1 MPRPTLRGVIFALA
15 GTAIITLAYLI
26 ERPELLAVGV
36 VAAAAP
42 LVALVVVASGRP
54 RVRVSR
60 HLDPVV
66 ATVGEPVSVTV
77 TVAGRARAAEWIE
90 RVPMRPGFAG
100 PGRLPDVRR
109 TRPAR
114 FTYRYWPGER
124 GLVAVGPLLIEER
137 DPFALAVR
145 VTDTTAE
152 ATQLVVPPVLPLDAG
167 PVPEPS
173 TEAGPRSSR
182 SRERADDDVVTR
194 EYRDGDA
201 LRRVH
206 WRVTARH
213 GELMVRQD
221 EPQAGPHSRL
231 IVDTDRDGYGDIERR
246 GLRPGPPSGPSFEWA
261 VRMAASSAAH
271 LVERGYAVDLTTST
285 PQVAQPPLADAPGI
299 SAALA
304 PVLGELALLRAA
316 AADGTPPPLE
326 AHPSVPLIAIASQP
340 RGTTIDWMLAQRA
353 PGTVAVLLLVAPH
366 GAADAPEVL
375 ALVDEFTRAGWQVAR
390 VDPGV
395 PVDAAWRR
403 LIDGQPAPAEA
414 TAILRGAA
422 P

>member
-1 MPRPTLRGVIFALA
+1 MPRPTLRGVIFALV
-15 GTAIITLAYLI
+15 GVAIVTLAYLI

-36 VAAAAP
+36 VAVAAP
-42 LVALVVVASGRP
+42 LIALVVVATGRP

-66 ATVGEPVSVTV
+66 ATVGEPVTVTV
-77 TVAGRARAAEWIE
+77 TVAGRSRAAEWVE

-114 FTYRYWPGER
+114 FSYRYWPAER

-137 DPFALAVR
+137 DPVALAVR
-145 VTDTTAE
+145 VTDTMAE
-152 ATQLVVPPVLPLDAG
+152 ATQLVVPQLVPLAPG

-182 SRERADDDVVTR
+182 SRERADDDVITR
-194 EYRDGDA
+194 EYRNGDA

-231 IVDTDRDGYGDIERR
+231 IVDTDPAGYLDIDRR
-246 GLRPGPPSGPSFEWA
+246 GLRPGPPSGASFEWA

-271 LVERGYAVDLTTST
+271 LVERGYAVDLATST
-285 PQVAQPPLADAPGI
+285 AQASQPPLADAPGI

-304 PVLGELALLRAA
+304 PVLGELALLRVNS
-316 AADGTPPPLE
+316 ADGAPPPRE
-326 AHPSVPLIAIASQP
+326 AHPSVPLIAIASVPQAA
-340 RGTTIDWMLAQRA
+340 TIDWMLAQRA
-353 PGTVAVLLLVAPH
+353 PGTVAVLMLVTPP
-366 GAADAPEVL
+366 GMADAPDVVAL
-375 ALVDEFTRAGWQVAR
+375 ADDFARAGWQVAR
-390 VDPGV
+390 VDASV

-403 LIDGQPAPAEA
+403 LIDGPPVPLEA
-414 TAILRGAA
+414 TAILRGVT

>member
-1 MPRPTLRGVIFALA
+1 MPRLTFRGVIFALA
-15 GTAIITLAYLI
+15 GSAIITLAYVV

-36 VAAAAP
+36 IAVAAP

-77 TVAGRARAAEWIE
+77 TVAGRARAAEWVE

-114 FTYRYWPGER
+114 VTYRYWPAER

-152 ATQLVVPPVLPLDAG
+152 ATQLVVPEVVPLVPG

-231 IVDTDRDGYGDIERR
+231 IVDTDPAGYADSVRR
-246 GLRPGPPSGPSFEWA
+246 GPRPGAHGGACFEWA

-271 LVERGYAVDLTTST
+271 LVERGYSVDLSTST
-285 PQVAQPPLADAPGI
+285 PQAPQPPLADAPGM

-316 AADGTPPPLE
+316 PADGSPPPLE
-326 AHPSVPLIAIASQP
+326 AHPAVPIIAIASLPQNAV
-340 RGTTIDWMLAQRA
+340 IDWMLAQRA
-353 PGTVAVLLLVAPH
+353 PGTVAVLLLVTPQ
-366 GAADAPEVL
+366 GTVDTPEVL
-375 ALVDEFTRAGWQVAR
+375 ALADAFSRAGWQVAR
-390 VDPGV
+390 VDPSV

-403 LIDGQPAPAEA
+403 LIDGPPVAVEA
-414 TAILRGAA
+414 TAILRGGT